1 MSIMGQNSR
10 CCMVCLMPQS
20 HVSGSFFDRSEHNN
34 YADRLPVIILC
45 IIAHVAC
52 SQNSISVV
60 PYLREKCDESRRSV
74 LTRRVATD
82 DNFLS
87 LQTLL

>member
-1 MSIMGQNSR
+1 MFIVGQTSR

-20 HVSGSFFDRSEHNN
+20 QVSGSSFDRSEHNN

-45 IIAHVAC
+45 IIAHIAC

-60 PYLREKCDESRRSV
+60 PYLREKCDESRRGV
-74 LTRRVATD
+74 LTSRVATD
-82 DNFLS
+82 HDFLS